1 MISKEELEYLA
12 QISKINLN
20 ENESRKFP
28 EQLDKTIEYIDILE
42 ELPSDDSVI
51 LDLLEMKIEELRDD
65 VVRMSDGKQIRKY
78 LTEDGFLRGPKM
90 K

>member
-1 MISKEELEYLA
+1 MISKDELEYLA
-12 QISKINLN
+12 QISKINLS
-20 ENESRKFP
+20 EDEAKKFP

-42 ELPSDDSVI
+42 ELASDDSNV
-51 LDLLEMKIEELRDD
+51 LDLQEMKFDELRDD
-65 VVRMSDGKQIRKY
+65 VVRMSGALRITKN

>member
-1 MISKEELEYLA
+1 MISNEELEYLA
-12 QISKINLN
+12 QISRINLN

-28 EQLDKTIEYIDILE
+28 KQLDNTIEYIDILE
-42 ELPSDDSVI
+42 ELASDDSVI
-51 LDLLEMKIEELRDD
+51 LDLQEMKIEDLRDD
-65 VVRMSDGKQIRKY
+65 VVRMSDGKQIRKN

>member
-1 MISKEELEYLA
+1 MISKDELEYLA
-12 QISKINLN
+12 QISKINLS
-20 ENESRKFP
+20 EDEAKKFP

-42 ELPSDDSVI
+42 ELASDDLNV
-51 LDLLEMKIEELRDD
+51 LDLQEVKFDELRDD
-65 VVRMSDGKQIRKY
+65 VVRMSDKLRITKN

>member
-1 MISKEELEYLA
+1 MISKDELEYLA
-12 QISKINLN
+12 KISKINLS
-20 ENESRKFP
+20 EDEAKKFP

-42 ELPSDDSVI
+42 ELGSDDSNV
-51 LDLLEMKIEELRDD
+51 LDLQEMKFDELRDD
-65 VVRMSDGKQIRKY
+65 VVRTSGGLRITKN

>member
-1 MISKEELEYLA
+1 MISKDELEYLA
-12 QISKINLN
+12 QISKINLS
-20 ENESRKFP
+20 EDEAKKFP

-42 ELPSDDSVI
+42 ELSSDDLNV
-51 LDLLEMKIEELRDD
+51 LDLQEVKFDELRDD
-65 VVRMSDGKQIRKY
+65 VVRMSEELRITKN

>member
-1 MISKEELEYLA
+1 MISKDELEYLA
-12 QISKINLN
+12 QISKINLS
-20 ENESRKFP
+20 EDETKKFP

-42 ELPSDDSVI
+42 ELASDDSNV
-51 LDLLEMKIEELRDD
+51 LDLQEVNFDELRDD
-65 VVRMSDGKQIRKY
+65 VVIMSGVLRITKN

>member
-1 MISKEELEYLA
+1 MISKDELEYLA
-12 QISKINLN
+12 QISKINLS
-20 ENESRKFP
+20 EDEAKKFP

-42 ELPSDDSVI
+42 ELASDDSNV
-51 LDLLEMKIEELRDD
+51 LDLQEVNFDELRDD
-65 VVRMSDGKQIRKY
+65 VVIMSGVLRITKN

>member
-42 ELPSDDSVI
+42 ELASDDSAI
-51 LDLLEMKIEELRDD
+51 LDLQEMKIEELRDD

>member
-12 QISKINLN
+12 QISKINLS
-20 ENESRKFP
+20 EDEAKKFP

-42 ELPSDDSVI
+42 ELASDDSNV
-51 LDLLEMKIEELRDD
+51 LDLQEVKFDELRDD
-65 VVRMSDGKQIRKY
+65 VVRMSEELRITKN

>member
-28 EQLDKTIEYIDILE
+28 KQLDKTIEYIDILE
-42 ELPSDDSVI
+42 ELASDDSVI
-51 LDLLEMKIEELRDD
+51 LDLQEMKIEELRDD
-65 VVRMSDGKQIRKY
+65 VARMSDGKQINKN
-78 LTEDGFLRGPKM
+78 LTEHGFLRGPKM

>member
-1 MISKEELEYLA
+1 MISKDELEYLA
-12 QISKINLN
+12 QISKINLS
-20 ENESRKFP
+20 EDEAKKFP

-42 ELPSDDSVI
+42 ELASDDSNV
-51 LDLLEMKIEELRDD
+51 LDLQEVKFDELRDD
-65 VVRMSDGKQIRKY
+65 VVRMSGGFPITKN

>member
-1 MISKEELEYLA
+1 MISKDELEYLA
-12 QISKINLN
+12 QISKINLS
-20 ENESRKFP
+20 EDEAKKFP

-42 ELPSDDSVI
+42 ELASDDLNV
-51 LDLLEMKIEELRDD
+51 LDMQEVKFDELRDD
-65 VVRMSDGKQIRKY
+65 VVRMSEELRITKN

>member
-1 MISKEELEYLA
+1 MISKDELEYLA
-12 QISKINLN
+12 QISKINLS
-20 ENESRKFP
+20 EDEAKKFP

-42 ELPSDDSVI
+42 ELASDDSNV
-51 LDLLEMKIEELRDD
+51 LDLQEMKFDELRDD
-65 VVRMSDGKQIRKY
+65 VVRMSGGLRITKN

>member
-1 MISKEELEYLA
+1 MISKDELEYLA
-12 QISKINLN
+12 KISKINLS
-20 ENESRKFP
+20 EDEAKKFP

-42 ELPSDDSVI
+42 ELGSDDSNV
-51 LDLLEMKIEELRDD
+51 LDLQEVNFDELRDD
-65 VVRMSDGKQIRKY
+65 VVIMSGGLRINKN

>member
-1 MISKEELEYLA
+1 MISKDELEYLA
-12 QISKINLN
+12 QISKINLS
-20 ENESRKFP
+20 EDEAKKFP

-42 ELPSDDSVI
+42 ELASDDSNV
-51 LDLLEMKIEELRDD
+51 LDLQEMKLDELRED
-65 VVRMSDGKQIRKY
+65 VVRMSGGLRITKN

>member
-28 EQLDKTIEYIDILE
+28 KQLDKTIEYIDILD
-42 ELPSDDSVI
+42 ELASDHSIV
-51 LDLLEMKIEELRDD
+51 LDLQEIKFDELRDD
-65 VVRMSDGKQIRKY
+65 VVRMSGALPITKN
-78 LTEDGFLRGPKM
+78 LTEEGFLKGPKM

>member
-1 MISKEELEYLA
+1 MISKDELEYLA
-12 QISKINLN
+12 QISKINLS
-20 ENESRKFP
+20 EDEAKKFP

-42 ELPSDDSVI
+42 ELASDDSNV
-51 LDLLEMKIEELRDD
+51 LDLQEMKFDDLRDD
-65 VVRMSDGKQIRKY
+65 VVRMSGGLRITKN